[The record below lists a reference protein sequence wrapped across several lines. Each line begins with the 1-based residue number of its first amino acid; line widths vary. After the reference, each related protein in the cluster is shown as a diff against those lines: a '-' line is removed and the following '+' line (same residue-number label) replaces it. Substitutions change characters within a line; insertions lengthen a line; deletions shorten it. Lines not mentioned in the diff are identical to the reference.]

1 MTHAL
6 RALALRLTLCLCL
19 CLCLAALALA
29 PAGWAKA
36 AKKAAP
42 AAQAR
47 DPNAQS
53 LMEFFKDEE
62 LQSAKTLDFKIIGG
76 YADIRADSA
85 ESSGRY
91 FLAGQIITAVA
102 PDIYRLDLT
111 FKHKYQ
117 RDIIDYNPEYF
128 FTQQRTY
135 YFWYNGGKRLVFKL
149 GSGKKSF
156 DTSKKEIT
164 QIKVQSL
171 ETYTVERQKLLLNL
185 QFKDGGTTVN
195 LELKFI

>member
-1 MTHAL
+1 MTRVP
-6 RALALRLTLCLCL
+6 RALALCLALCLV
-19 CLCLAALALA
+19 A
-29 PAGWAKA
+29 PVPTGWAKT
-36 AKKAAP
+36 AKPAAP
-42 AAQAR
+42 AAPAR

-62 LQSAKTLDFKIIGG
+62 LKSAKNLDFKIIGG
-76 YADIRADSA
+76 YADIHTDSA
-85 ESSGRY
+85 QSSGRY
-91 FLAGQIITAVA
+91 FLAGQNIAAVA

-128 FTQQRTY
+128 FTQQRSY

-149 GSGKKSF
+149 GSGKKTF

-171 ETYTVERQKLLLNL
+171 ETYTVERQKLLINL
-185 QFKDGGTTVN
+185 QFKDAGTSVT
-195 LELKFI
+195 LEIQFL

>member
-1 MTHAL
+1 MP
-6 RALALRLTLCLCL
+6 RAHRVLV
-19 CLCLAALALA
+19 LCLALCLAVFALA
-29 PAGWAKA
+29 PSGWARS

-42 AAQAR
+42 TEQAR

-62 LQSAKTLDFKIIGG
+62 LKTAKTLDFQIFGG
-76 YADIRADSA
+76 YADIRTGTA

-91 FLAGQIITAVA
+91 FLAGHTIVPVA

-128 FTQQRTY
+128 FTQQRSY
-135 YFWYNGGKRLVFKL
+135 YFWYNGGKRMVFKL
-149 GSGKKSF
+149 GSGKKTF

-185 QFKDGGTTVN
+185 QFSDGDTSVM
-195 LELKFI
+195 LEIKFI